1 MTLRIPCIRGPVS
14 QGIDEMSVAYRGRV
28 AGLLGLLA
36 TATLLGGLTGK
47 GLAQEVANYPARSVK
62 IVVPYAAGA
71 STDTLARAIAQKLE
85 LKWSQTVYVENLP
98 GIGGLAGAAAVA
110 RSQPDGYSFVVVTA
124 SHVISPAIMSRP
136 PFDPIKDF
144 APVTILAKTPG
155 LLLASNQS
163 EITSVARM
171 IELGRTQELSYGTS
185 GVGSKHHVSMVEFA
199 RLAGIKMQHIPYR
212 GSAQAMNDIVGGHL
226 PLQLGSIS
234 FAYDFART
242 GKAKGL
248 AVVAEHRQAVP
259 PDVPTLV
266 ELGYPLSSAE
276 WWVLLGP
283 AGTPRP
289 MVNEVGDDVAE
300 VLQMPDVKARFPAD
314 DLQSSTPEELLR
326 FMQDEAAVW
335 GGIAKKAGLHID

>member
-1 MTLRIPCIRGPVS
+1 
-14 QGIDEMSVAYRGRV
+14 MSNAYRF
-28 AGLLGLLA
+28 LLA
-36 TATLLGGLTGK
+36 GALGALAAAGTLCGVVGRGQAEEAA
-47 GLAQEVANYPARSVK
+47 GYPAKSVK

-71 STDTLARAIAQKLE
+71 STDTLARAIGQKLE
-85 LKWSQTVYVENLP
+85 LKWKQTVYVENLP
-98 GIGGLAGAAAVA
+98 GIGGLAGAATVA

-144 APVTILAKTPG
+144 APVTMLAKAPG

-199 RLAGIKMQHIPYR
+199 RLAGIKLQHIPYR

-242 GKAKGL
+242 GKARGL
-248 AVVAEHRQAVP
+248 AVVAERRQAVL

-283 AGTPRP
+283 AGTPKP
-289 MVNEVGDDVAE
+289 IVDKVAADVAE
-300 VLQMPDVKARFPAD
+300 ALELADTKSRFPAD
-314 DLQSSTPEELLR
+314 DLQSSTPEALLQ
-326 FMQDEAAVW
+326 FMEEEAATW
-335 GGIAKKAGLHID
+335 GGIAQKAGLHID

>member
-1 MTLRIPCIRGPVS
+1 LRI
-14 QGIDEMSVAYRGRV
+14 
-28 AGLLGLLA
+28 AGLLECLA
-36 TATLLGGLTGK
+36 AVAILNGGAGPA
-47 GLAQEVANYPARSVK
+47 LAQDVDHYPAKPVK

-85 LKWSQTVYVENLP
+85 LNWKQTVYVENLP
-98 GIGGLAGAAAVA
+98 GIGGLAGAGAVA
-110 RSQPDGYSFVVVTA
+110 RAQPDGYSFVVVTA

-144 APVTILAKTPG
+144 APITLLAKTPG

-212 GSAQAMNDIVGGHL
+212 GSAQAMNDLVGGHL

-242 GKAKGL
+242 GKARGL
-248 AVVAEHRQAVP
+248 AVVAERRQAVL

-289 MVNEVGDDVAE
+289 IVNRVAADVAE
-300 VLQMPDVKARFPAD
+300 ILVLPDIKARFPAD
-314 DLQSSTPEELLR
+314 DLQSSTPEELLH
-326 FMQDEAAVW
+326 FMQEEAATW
-335 GGIAKKAGLHID
+335 GGIAQKAGLHIE

>member
-1 MTLRIPCIRGPVS
+1 MPNTHGLRPT
-14 QGIDEMSVAYRGRV
+14 
-28 AGLLGLLA
+28 GLLRFLA
-36 TATLLGGLTGK
+36 AAGTVGALAAPGS
-47 GLAQEVANYPARSVK
+47 AQEVANYPTRSVK

-71 STDTLARAIAQKLE
+71 STDTLARAIGQKLE
-85 LKWSQTVYVENLP
+85 LKWKQTVYVENLP

-144 APVTILAKTPG
+144 APVTMLAQTPG
-155 LLLASNQS
+155 LLLSSNQS

-185 GVGSKHHVSMVEFA
+185 GVGSKHHVSMVELA

-248 AVVAEHRQAVP
+248 AVVAERRQPVL
-259 PDVPTLV
+259 PDIPTLV

-283 AGTPRP
+283 AGMPGP
-289 MVNEVGDDVAE
+289 IVNKTAADVSAI
-300 VLQMPDVKARFPAD
+300 LKLPDIKARFPAD
-314 DLQSSTPEELLR
+314 DLQSSTPEELRR
-326 FMQDEAAVW
+326 FMQEEAEVW
-335 GGIAKKAGLHID
+335 GGIAQKAGLHIE

>member
-1 MTLRIPCIRGPVS
+1 MRGLGKIAD
-14 QGIDEMSVAYRGRV
+14 QGTGEMSNTFGLRAI
-28 AGLLGLLA
+28 GLLRFLVAAAMLC
-36 TATLLGGLTGK
+36 
-47 GLAQEVANYPARSVK
+47 GLAEQGLAEEIANYPTKPVK

-85 LKWSQTVYVENLP
+85 RKWKQTVYVENQP

-144 APVTILAKTPG
+144 TPVTILAKTPG

-163 EITSVARM
+163 RITGLAHM
-171 IELGRTQELSYGTS
+171 IEVGKTQELSYGTS

-199 RLAGIKMQHIPYR
+199 RLAGITMQHIPYR
-212 GSAQAMNDIVGGHL
+212 GSAQAMNDLVGGHL

-242 GKAKGL
+242 GKTKGL
-248 AVVAEHRQAVP
+248 AVVAERRQPVLP
-259 PDVPTLV
+259 EVPTLV

-283 AGTPRP
+283 AETPRP
-289 MVNEVGDDVAE
+289 IVNRLAADVAE
-300 VLQMPDVKARFPAD
+300 ILKLPDIKARFPAD

-326 FMQDEAAVW
+326 FMEDEATVW
-335 GGIAKKAGLHID
+335 GGLAKKAGLHID

>member
-1 MTLRIPCIRGPVS
+1 MRNAYRFLSGSVLGALAAATTLC
-14 QGIDEMSVAYRGRV
+14 SVAAPGV
-28 AGLLGLLA
+28 AEE
-36 TATLLGGLTGK
+36 TAG
-47 GLAQEVANYPARSVK
+47 YPAKSVK

-71 STDTLARAIAQKLE
+71 STDTLARAVGQKLE
-85 LKWSQTVYVENLP
+85 LKWKQTVYVENLP

-144 APVTILAKTPG
+144 APVTMLAKAPG

-199 RLAGIKMQHIPYR
+199 RLAGIKLQHIPYR

-242 GKAKGL
+242 GKARGL
-248 AVVAEHRQAVP
+248 AVVAERRQAVL

-283 AGTPRP
+283 AGTPKP
-289 MVNEVGDDVAE
+289 IVDKVAADVAE
-300 VLQMPDVKARFPAD
+300 VLELPDTKSRFPAD
-314 DLQSSTPEELLR
+314 DLQSSTPEALLR
-326 FMQDEAAVW
+326 FMEEETATW
-335 GGIAKKAGLHID
+335 GGIAQKAGLHID

>member
-1 MTLRIPCIRGPVS
+1 MSNTHGFRTTGLRKVLAAAVILCNLAVPAVA
-14 QGIDEMSVAYRGRV
+14 DE
-28 AGLLGLLA
+28 L
-36 TATLLGGLTGK
+36 
-47 GLAQEVANYPARSVK
+47 ANYPSKSVK

-85 LKWSQTVYVENLP
+85 IKWKQTVYVENQP
-98 GIGGLAGAAAVA
+98 GVGGLAGAAAVA

-144 APVTILAKTPG
+144 APVTLLAKTPG

-171 IELGRTQELSYGTS
+171 IELGRAQELSYGTS

-212 GSAQAMNDIVGGHL
+212 GSAQAMNDLVGGHL

-248 AVVAEHRQAVP
+248 AVVAEHRQPVL

-266 ELGYPLSSAE
+266 EMGYPLSSAE

-283 AGTPRP
+283 AGTPTP
-289 MVNEVGDDVAE
+289 IVNKVAGDVAE
-300 VLQMPDVKARFPAD
+300 VLDLADIKARFPAD
-314 DLQSSTPEELLR
+314 DLQSSTPDELRR
-326 FMQDEAAVW
+326 FMEGEATVW
-335 GGIAKKAGLHID
+335 GGIAKQAGLHLD